1 MQSHRGY
8 NLYFESWTP
17 PLMEDDGDSSNI
29 AEMFAQD
36 TIDPRIES
44 VLPIL
49 NRLNGNIIN
58 EIEEVNELDQ
68 WAKGITEIT
77 EEVIEEE
84 KRDTHCSAKCCGAD
98 VKAEDCGCSPD
109 CEHCNC
115 NAKIEEGIVDKAI
128 TAAAGKIASNPEV
141 QKQISGMAS
150 SAGKSAGDAAVSQVN
165 KAIPGAVNTATDQAI
180 SNLKGP
186 AIATGAAIAG
196 GAGLA
201 AYGGTKLANK
211 QNKEKTNEGHQ

>member
-1 MQSHRGY
+1 
-8 NLYFESWTP
+8 
-17 PLMEDDGDSSNI
+17 
-29 AEMFAQD
+29 MFAQE

-115 NAKIEEGIVDKAI
+115 NAKLDEGVVDTVVGSRRKDC
-128 TAAAGKIASNPEV
+128 V
-141 QKQISGMAS
+141 
-150 SAGKSAGDAAVSQVN
+150 
-165 KAIPGAVNTATDQAI
+165 
-180 SNLKGP
+180 
-186 AIATGAAIAG
+186 
-196 GAGLA
+196 
-201 AYGGTKLANK
+201 
-211 QNKEKTNEGHQ
+211 